1 MRKKVSYKV
10 ALGGIVSALSLVAMI
25 MSGVIPGLE
34 YAIPAFAGIVLVIIV
49 IEIGMSWAFL
59 TYAGVA
65 LLSFFVVPNKE
76 ASLLF
81 ITFMGYYPIIKSVF
95 ETKIKARPL
104 QWFVKIILFNI
115 ALVVYYN
122 LVMLLV
128 SSPELKQS
136 IDEIGKFALPLL
148 IGAANVVFV
157 IYDIAVT
164 NLITM
169 YIKWFRKKVIRH
181 LDK

>member
-1 MRKKVSYKV
+1 
-10 ALGGIVSALSLVAMI
+10 
-25 MSGVIPGLE
+25 
-34 YAIPAFAGIVLVIIV
+34 
-49 IEIGMSWAFL
+49 
-59 TYAGVA
+59 
-65 LLSFFVVPNKE
+65 
-76 ASLLF
+76 
-81 ITFMGYYPIIKSVF
+81 
-95 ETKIKARPL
+95 
-104 QWFVKIILFNI
+104 
-115 ALVVYYN
+115 
-122 LVMLLV
+122 MLLV

>member
-1 MRKKVSYKV
+1 MKKTSYKV

-25 MSGVIPGLE
+25 MSAVIPGLE

-49 IEIGMSWAFL
+49 IEIGLSWAFL
-59 TYAGVA
+59 TYIGVA
-65 LLSFFVVPNKE
+65 LLSFFIVPNKE

-81 ITFMGYYPIIKSVF
+81 IAFMGYYPIIKSVF
-95 ETKIKARPL
+95 ESKIKHRPI
-104 QWFVKIILFNI
+104 QWSVKILLFNV

-136 IDEIGKFALPLL
+136 IDEIGRYALPLL
-148 IGAANVVFV
+148 IGLANVVFV

-169 YIKWFRKKVIRH
+169 YIKWFRRKIIRH
-181 LDK
+181 LSK